1 MEWKKPFKLVNW
13 EIHAFTATFIRKFG
27 DRLYQI
33 KEWVIKDKEWDW
45 GHRIH
50 HWRDMKG
57 APCDTSIAGLDQQG
71 HAGTGRQRI
80 LEEKFQG
87 RKMKLIDIECVEYV

>member
-1 MEWKKPFKLVNW
+1 
-13 EIHAFTATFIRKFG
+13 
-27 DRLYQI
+27 
-33 KEWVIKDKEWDW
+33 
-45 GHRIH
+45 
-50 HWRDMKG
+50 MKG